1 MKSNSDLNVK
11 AYTKIKEKAGDI
23 ILKDETQ
30 REYTNEY
37 VDLIK
42 GNIPDKAKEVVLGFD
57 PVEDVEL
64 IDKLMYIGEKALNT
78 SKDTSSDEK
87 LAVMRMLMSILIIKY
102 IVPLDDEYQKGSE
115 VMCTYLTAVFSQSL
129 VAVLGELATMYYEY
143 DQIMNRS
150 EVGRLIRKLIE
161 A

>member
-11 AYTKIKEKAGDI
+11 AYTKIKKKAGDI